1 MNDRLETKVI
11 GQLKA
16 ALQPA
21 LDEVAVEWDV
31 PVDATVVEHHS
42 GSLVTTVSNVAG
54 AIGNLLNF
62 RKPPAPKRVYT
73 QAPFNVPSILSG
85 SRFLIFCIAP
95 LGQRTPTAATIKAST
110 PVGPLA
116 VRLEARPE
124 DYIQG
129 EVIHKMAARA
139 AIRDL
144 ENGTSYQHSLR
155 GVQRYDYQIK
165 FLKLVISFVVSS
177 VCLRRRSERRLCGLV
192 LRIS

>member
-31 PVDATVVEHHS
+31 PVDATQVDAAPIPNAS
-42 GSLVTTVSNVAG
+42 SNVAG

-85 SRFLIFCIAP
+85 SRFLIFCISP
-95 LGQRTPTAATIKAST
+95 PGQRTPTAATIKAST

-155 GVQRYDYQIK
+155 GVQRYEYQIK